1 MFRRTFIPSTF
12 VGRNFALSVI
22 FLVLF
27 PSLSP
32 ADWIW
37 TPETGKFINPK
48 WAVKPTPEDQLEYA
62 QSFREQGNCKKA
74 IGEFKKLIKAY
85 PRAKEAPEAE
95 YYIGQCLEDMVKPYE
110 AYQAYQLVI
119 DKYPFSERAAQI
131 ISLEYNIANHLLE
144 NRGRSKWAETVV
156 GSDDRVVE
164 ILRTVIKDAPYGKFA
179 AIAQYKIGLY
189 LKEKGMYQ
197 EARDEFEKTMNDYP
211 KSEWAQASKFQIAM
225 ADTSRASDA
234 QHEQKVTSIA
244 IEEFNDFVKSH
255 PDSQLTPEAKEQMSR
270 LKTKE
275 AENNFVIAKFYEKQ
289 KNLKAARIYYKEVTN
304 QYADTSWG
312 PKALARLKAIGE

>member
-1 MFRRTFIPSTF
+1 MFRRN
-12 VGRNFALSVI
+12 VVLSAV

-27 PSLSP
+27 PSSSP

-48 WAVKPTPEDQLEYA
+48 WAVKPTPGDQLEFA
-62 QSFREQGNCKKA
+62 QSFRDRGNCKKA
-74 IGEFKKLIKAY
+74 IGEFKKLIRAY

-95 YYIGQCLEDMVKPYE
+95 FFTGQCLEDMNKPYE

-131 ISLEYNIANHLLE
+131 VSQEYNLANHLLE
-144 NRGRSKWAETVV
+144 NKGRGKWAETVV
-156 GSDDRVVE
+156 GSDDRVIE
-164 ILRTVIKDAPYGKFA
+164 ILRTVIKDAPYGKYA
-179 AIAQYKIGLY
+179 AISQYKIGLY

-211 KSEWAQASKFQIAM
+211 NSEWAQASKFQIAM

-234 QHEQKVTSIA
+234 QHEQKVTSVA
-244 IEEFNDFVKSH
+244 MEEFNAFVKTH
-255 PDSQLTPEAKEQMSR
+255 PDSQLAPEAKEQMGR
-270 LKTKE
+270 LKARE
-275 AENNFVIAKFYEKQ
+275 AENNFVIAKFYQKQ
-289 KNLKAARIYYKEVTN
+289 KNFKAARIYYKEVADN
-304 QYADTSWG
+304 YADTSWG
-312 PKALARLKAIGE
+312 PKALAQLKMIGE

>member
-1 MFRRTFIPSTF
+1 ML
-12 VGRNFALSVI
+12 LSAI
-22 FLVLF
+22 FLILF
-27 PSLSP
+27 PSLSQ

-48 WAVKPTPEDQLEYA
+48 WEVKPTPEDQLEYA
-62 QSFREQGNCKKA
+62 QSFRDQGNCKKA
-74 IGEFKKLIKAY
+74 MAEYKKLIKAY

-95 YYIGQCLEDMVKPYE
+95 FFTGQCLEDMNKPYE

-131 ISLEYNIANHLLE
+131 VGLEYNIANHLLE
-144 NRGRSKWAETVV
+144 NKGRSKWAEVVV
-156 GSDDRVVE
+156 GSDDRVIE
-164 ILRTVIKDAPYGKFA
+164 IFRTVIKDAPYGKYA
-179 AIAQYKIGLY
+179 AISQYKIGLY

-211 KSEWAQASKFQIAM
+211 NSEWAQASKFQIAM

-234 QHEQKVTSIA
+234 QHEQKVTSVA
-244 IEEFNDFVKSH
+244 MDEFNEFVKTH
-255 PDSQLTPEAKEQMSR
+255 PDSQLTPEAKAQMAR
-270 LKTKE
+270 LKDKE

-289 KNLKAARIYYKEVTN
+289 KNLKAARIYYKEVAN
-304 QYADTSWG
+304 NYADTSWG
-312 PKALARLKAIGE
+312 PKASGQLKIIGE